1 MVGRLKNMIKN
12 LLNPTQ
18 KKKLKMWQDRLEL
31 ALNAYS
37 EERNQMDL
45 KSGYYDGMREV
56 RKNPNSTTAPT
67 KVASNV
73 RNIVYELIESQV
85 ENAIPAPKVTPIH
98 PEDREIA
105 KRIEYALRNELS
117 KIIYKEINDE
127 QERVVPIHGGDFFH
141 VEWDSSAG
149 MHCTLGD
156 VRVSELHPKQVVPQ
170 PCVTKIEKM
179 DYIFIIITQTKD
191 YIKRRYGVNVD
202 DASEERPDIRGD
214 QKTSYNDSIV
224 SQNVVYF
231 RNKDGGIGMFS
242 WVDDYILV
250 DMEDYQERKLE
261 RCVKCGAVRGGDV
274 CPECGGKKFEKR
286 AEEFEELFD
295 DIKRSDGSVISKI
308 KGYEDIEMI
317 GEDGTPI
324 LDEFGNAVYEQKAI
338 AERIPYY
345 KPKVFPLILRKN
357 ISKTN
362 RFLGGSD
369 VDVIMDQQDTIKKL
383 GTKIDEKLLRGWSF
397 ATLPEGKDITVSK
410 EEMNIIRVKPNEANL
425 INVYNMQ
432 PDISKDR
439 VALEDNY
446 QWAKS
451 LLGITDS
458 YQGKYDPSAKSG
470 TAKQYAINQA
480 AGRLESKRVMKNNAY
495 SELFKMI
502 FQFWLAYA
510 DQPIPL
516 SLQKDDGSFE
526 FSHFNRYD
534 FLKKDDAGEWYW
546 NDEFIFETDYTSAM
560 LTNREAMWNAADVKY
575 QAGAFGPISELES
588 LVLYWTFMSKAHYP
602 NAGEV
607 LNNLQ
612 RRLDEKRQKEAE
624 MNAMAAAGGVQN
636 EMPIM

>member
-1 MVGRLKNMIKN
+1 MIKN
-12 LLNPTQ
+12 LLNPAQ
-18 KKKLKMWQDRLEL
+18 RKKLKMWQDRLEL

-179 DYIFIIITQTKD
+179 DYIFVIITQTKD
-191 YIKRRYGVNVD
+191 HIKRRYGVNVD

-214 QKTSYNDSIV
+214 QKTAYNDSIV
-224 SQNVVYF
+224 SQNIVYF
-231 RNKDGGIGMFS
+231 RNKKGGIGMFS

-261 RCVKCGAVRGGDV
+261 RCVKCGAVREGDV
-274 CPECGGKKFEKR
+274 CPECGGKKFEER
-286 AEEFEELFD
+286 SEEFEELFD
-295 DIKRSDGSVISKI
+295 DITRSDGSVISKI
-308 KGYEDIEMI
+308 KGYEDIEML
-317 GEDGTPI
+317 GEDGNPI
-324 LDEFGNAVYEQKAI
+324 LDEFGNAMHERKAI

-345 KPKVFPLILRKN
+345 KPEVFPLILRKN

-410 EEMNIIRVKPNEANL
+410 DEMNIIRVKPNEANL
-425 INVYNMQ
+425 IGVYNMQ

-495 SELFKMI
+495 SSLFKMI

-516 SLQKDDGSFE
+516 SLQKDDGTFE

-575 QAGAFGPISELES
+575 QSGAFGPIGELES